1 MSRYLHAARMGLST
15 GLLAMLTA
23 CSALNSSPTALH
35 ASVSASARIN
45 LDSRGRSTP
54 VVIRVYLLKSLAAFN
69 AADFFSLYEKEQQTL
84 ADNLVSRDEI
94 TLRPGETKVL
104 QTLSGSQGAYVGVI
118 AAFRNIDRAAW
129 RSSAALAN
137 GKTNEIRIAVE
148 NDRVII
154 SANPR

>member
-1 MSRYLHAARMGLST
+1 MSCCLHAARMGLTT
-15 GLLAMLTA
+15 GLLVMLAA

-35 ASVSASARIN
+35 ASASANARIN
-45 LDSRGRSTP
+45 LDSRGRATP
-54 VVIRVYLLKSLAAFN
+54 VVIRIYLLKSLAAFN

-94 TLRPGETKVL
+94 TLKPGETKVL
-104 QTLSGSQGAYVGVI
+104 QTLSGNQGAYVGVI

-137 GKTNEIRIAVE
+137 GKTNEIRISVE
-148 NDRVII
+148 NDRVNI
-154 SANPR
+154 SAYP